1 MAFSVYEVIR
11 VAVCPGNRHELHEQ
25 IWVLDKL
32 GRIPRH
38 HYKERLKISELV
50 KFEGDAS

>member
-11 VAVCPGNRHELHEQ
+11 VAVCPGARHEQ

-32 GRIPRH
+32 ARIPRH
-38 HYKERLKISELV
+38 HQKERLKISELA